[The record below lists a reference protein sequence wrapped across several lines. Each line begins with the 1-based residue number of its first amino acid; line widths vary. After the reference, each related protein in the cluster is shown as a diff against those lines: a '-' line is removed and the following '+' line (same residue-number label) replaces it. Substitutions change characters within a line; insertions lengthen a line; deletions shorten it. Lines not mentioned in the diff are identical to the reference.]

1 MLNKLQTF
9 VLANPGFKARAIAN
23 HLSLDRQHVNTV
35 LHGNSSIFSQDEEF
49 QWYLTSTQVL
59 EIRFPGNVWIT
70 SSSFES
76 ILSKSGSPL
85 MSPMSAVSFIFG
97 DGCNIMMDAL
107 ARLLALSNQLES
119 VEKSVTLDF
128 SSCKGTLRYLDR
140 AGFLE
145 HLHSSIIVL
154 PKRPVGSKANEFNGN
169 NDGLVELKA
178 INPISPVQNIP
189 ELLKNSFVKCAGD
202 SYSAPAFTVLSE
214 LFQNVEEHS
223 AAETPGIAGLQFYKK
238 ANHIQAVISDSGL
251 GIVGTLK
258 PVIAR
263 RYPAVLK
270 FIAASSLPPDVALLQ
285 IVFSEGRI
293 SQKESDGCGLGLKRS
308 SEVAKKYKAKIT
320 VRQEDFE
327 LVVRHDPSGT
337 TFDYTQNLVKLVG
350 THICFDF
357 QLDPKRV
364 I

>member
-1 MLNKLQTF
+1 MLTKIQSFLQT
-9 VLANPGFKARAIAN
+9 NPGLKARAIAIQ
-23 HLSLDRQHVNTV
+23 LGFDRQHVNTV

-59 EIRFPGNVWIT
+59 EIRFPGNGWLT

-85 MSPMSAVSFIFG
+85 ESSMSAVSFIFG

-107 ARLLALSNQLES
+107 ARLLAFSNQLES
-119 VEKSVTLDF
+119 LEKSVTLDF
-128 SSCKGTLRYLDR
+128 SSCKGALRYLDR

-145 HLHSSIIVL
+145 HLHSSINVL
-154 PKRPVGSKANEFNGN
+154 PKRPVGSKAKEFKGN

-223 AAETPGIAGLQFYKK
+223 AADTPGIAGLQFYKK
-238 ANHIQAVISDSGL
+238 TNHIQAVISDSGL

-258 PVIAR
+258 PVLAR
-263 RYPAVLK
+263 RYPEVLK
-270 FIAASSLPPDVALLQ
+270 IIEASSLPPEVALLQ

-293 SQKESDGCGLGLKRS
+293 SQKEAEGCGLGLKRS
-308 SEVAKKYKAKIT
+308 SEVAKKYRAKIT
-320 VRQEDFE
+320 VRQKDFE
-327 LVVRHDPSGT
+327 LVVRHGPSGT
-337 TFDYTQNLVKLVG
+337 TFEYEQNLVNLAG

-357 QLDPKRV
+357 LLDPKRA